1 MNYVFKN
8 YITIATVVLLG
19 GFAAT
24 VQAQTTVFSDNF
36 ENGYFYPPYANE
48 LAGYSDVSQLSAYSL
63 EVVPGAGTGG
73 SQGLLWQANFLGS
86 YTGWMQA
93 QLGYSGGNPSGNTD
107 PNLNDYTLSFDM
119 EIPSGVGLN
128 HMQLNIQGWSG
139 QWYGGTF
146 TQTGAQTIDTSA
158 VTVGGGWENI
168 SVNLGALFGTNTGFD
183 PTSQTYQ
190 FQWQVNGWELAGGG
204 PVNDEQ
210 VAIDNVEITM
220 TPAPEPST
228 VALVG
233 LGMAGL
239 CWLRRRNS

>member
-1 MNYVFKN
+1 MVWWHVH
-8 YITIATVVLLG
+8 T
-19 GFAAT
+19 
-24 VQAQTTVFSDNF
+24 
-36 ENGYFYPPYANE
+36 NG
-48 LAGYSDVSQLSAYSL
+48 S
-63 EVVPGAGTGG
+63 
-73 SQGLLWQANFLGS
+73 
-86 YTGWMQA
+86 
-93 QLGYSGGNPSGNTD
+93 
-107 PNLNDYTLSFDM
+107 
-119 EIPSGVGLN
+119 
-128 HMQLNIQGWSG
+128 
-139 QWYGGTF
+139 
-146 TQTGAQTIDTSA
+146 QTIDTSA